1 MLQSPLRLKADSGAP
16 FSLTPATPSLSYPTP
31 VDLVADK
38 AYTTVVIFSAR
49 RRMRSSRARTY
60 DQPLHRTG
68 IALQSV
74 MHEFLNRVKS

>member
-1 MLQSPLRLKADSGAP
+1 MPYIFVAQDLIQFPLRLKADSGAP

-38 AYTTVVIFSAR
+38 ACSTVVIFSAR

-60 DQPLHRTG
+60 D
-68 IALQSV
+68 
-74 MHEFLNRVKS
+74 